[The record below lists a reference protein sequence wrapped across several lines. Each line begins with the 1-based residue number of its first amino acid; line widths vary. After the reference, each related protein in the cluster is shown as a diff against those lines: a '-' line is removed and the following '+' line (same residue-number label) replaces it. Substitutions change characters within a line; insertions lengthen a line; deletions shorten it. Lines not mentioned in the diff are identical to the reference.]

1 MVSPITTC
9 YRNVFFLLSKPQSA
23 DFSQSNSDRFR
34 KFAGFFFSFKLP
46 SMLIPTKINS
56 VDCIFLKSNH
66 VLFPFF
72 SDFKVCKSFS
82 QSRNPGSCFFT
93 HTGLLHHL
101 NLRICMFWEVYSQ
114 LSVISQF
121 HFDLYDMIQKNNN
134 SFLP

>member
-82 QSRNPGSCFFT
+82 QSRNPGHASLPTLAYCITLIYASACFEKST
-93 HTGLLHHL
+93 V
-101 NLRICMFWEVYSQ
+101 N
-114 LSVISQF
+114 SVSYHNSTSI
-121 HFDLYDMIQKNNN
+121 YMI
-134 SFLP
+134 